1 MNSIVNTLL
10 SVLLSWIRA
19 LINNVWTLLRSED
32 GGALFRFLQ
41 EHWLGIVI
49 GICIACVLVD
59 LVVYFFRWRPDYI
72 WATHLRRI
80 RRRREQRRARH
91 ASPAQ
96 PQQEPYEP
104 PVYEAPPAADPYA
117 AYAPPQSP
125 VQPVFQ
131 QPAQELD
138 EPVWDDPILWDS
150 EEPADLDWQ
159 PEQPVY
165 GAPQPEP
172 ADPMAYFRDMQA
184 GYAPQLPP
192 EQLYTPAP
200 SYQPPL
206 PETESVPVHPGL
218 DEEAFRQ
225 NIGLQQESSFS
236 QPAAPVPAFRPF
248 TVTQEP
254 RPETQASGAL
264 QRFAQKARDF
274 IAMDDE
280 QPASREL
287 QSSVDVSK
295 AFHKPVY
302 PKAFDQF
309 EE

>member
-19 LINNVWTLLRSED
+19 LVNNVWTLLRSED
-32 GGALFRFLQ
+32 GGALFRFLS

-49 GICIACVLVD
+49 GVCIVCVLVD
-59 LVVYFFRWRPDYI
+59 VVVYFFRWRPDYV
-72 WATHLRRI
+72 WATRLRRI
-80 RRRREQRRARH
+80 RRRRAGRGG
-91 ASPAQ
+91 SPE
-96 PQQEPYEP
+96 PQEAPYVSVVPQE
-104 PVYEAPPAADPYA
+104 PPAADPYA
-117 AYAPPQSP
+117 AYAPPQGA
-125 VQPVFQ
+125 VQPAFQ

-138 EPVWDDPILWDS
+138 EPVWDEPVLWDS
-150 EEPADLDWQ
+150 GDPGWSDEPPA
-159 PEQPVY
+159 Y

-192 EQLYTPAP
+192 EQLYTPSP
-200 SYQPPL
+200 SYQPPA
-206 PETESVPVHPGL
+206 PETAPVHPGL

-225 NIGLQQESSFS
+225 NIGLQQEYDFS
-236 QPAAPVPAFRPF
+236 QSAAPSPAFRPF

-254 RPETQASGAL
+254 KPEVQAPGAL

-274 IAMDDE
+274 IAPDDE
-280 QPASREL
+280 QAPSREL

-295 AFHKPVY
+295 AFHEPVF

>member
-10 SVLLSWIRA
+10 SVLLGWIRT

-32 GGALFRFLQ
+32 GSALFRFLQ
-41 EHWLGIVI
+41 EHWLAIVI
-49 GICIACVLVD
+49 AVCAVCVLVD
-59 LVVYFFRWRPDYI
+59 LAVYFFRWRPDYI
-72 WATHLRRI
+72 WATRLRRI
-80 RRRREQRRARH
+80 RRRREQRKAKHSRRAE
-91 ASPAQ
+91 
-96 PQQEPYEP
+96 PQEAPYEP
-104 PVYEAPPAADPYA
+104 SGREMPPAADPYA
-117 AYAPPQSP
+117 AYAPPQSAVP
-125 VQPVFQ
+125 PAYQQPV
-131 QPAQELD
+131 QELD
-138 EPVWDDPILWDS
+138 EPVWDDPILWES
-150 EEPADLDWQ
+150 EDPGSSVWQ
-159 PEQPVY
+159 SEQPAY
-165 GAPQPEP
+165 GTPQPEP

-192 EQLYTPAP
+192 EQLYAPAP
-200 SYQPPL
+200 GWQPPSTAA
-206 PETESVPVHPGL
+206 ETVPVHPGL

-225 NIGLQQESSFS
+225 NIGLQQNSDLP
-236 QPAAPVPAFRPF
+236 QPVVPSPAFRPF

-254 RPETQASGAL
+254 RADVQSPGAL

-274 IAMDDE
+274 MAMDDE

-295 AFHKPVY
+295 AFHEPVY